1 MLTAIN
7 TETGVVRWVVK
18 MPHPVA
24 SLELNKRH
32 QSLVDALQPPYAVVH
47 YRGIK
52 AQEPPELAPW
62 LQQAR
67 VVGIGGQVMTR
78 HDFALLPAA
87 GAAAAPARRAVTER
101 LPGPVRRTPQ
111 PLLGADPGRECAG
124 SASDCALLCVGVPV
138 SLQLL
143 CCCVGVWVCVCCACV
158 RRAACVYVCCVVL
171 LLRWLVCMPV
181 SLCWCACVG
190 SPSCALHPT

>member
-18 MPHPVA
+18 MPHPVT

-32 QSLVDALQPPYAVVH
+32 QSLVEALQPPYAVVH

-67 VVGIGGQVMTR
+67 VVGIGGQGMTR

-124 SASDCALLCVGVPV
+124 SASDCVHPRGGSACAVARLFLWSQLRGPCSHG
-138 SLQLL
+138 QLL
-143 CCCVGVWVCVCCACV
+143 IPGLPLSRSTGD
-158 RRAACVYVCCVVL
+158 RR
-171 LLRWLVCMPV
+171 
-181 SLCWCACVG
+181 
-190 SPSCALHPT
+190 

>member
-1 MLTAIN
+1 MPPARASCLPVPLRPCCACDLLP
-7 TETGVVRWVVK
+7 VR
-18 MPHPVA
+18 PTCAATPVLLPR
-24 SLELNKRH
+24 SITPC
-32 QSLVDALQPPYAVVH
+32 SGH
-47 YRGIK
+47 YRFLCPVPPPRTPVCLCSVADDDA
-52 AQEPPELAPW
+52 AQ
-62 LQQAR
+62 R
-67 VVGIGGQVMTR
+67 V
-78 HDFALLPAA
+78 PAC
-87 GAAAAPARRAVTER
+87 RAVTDRPTE
-101 LPGPVRRTPQ
+101 PVRRRRQ
-111 PLLGADPGRECAG
+111 PILGADPGRECAG